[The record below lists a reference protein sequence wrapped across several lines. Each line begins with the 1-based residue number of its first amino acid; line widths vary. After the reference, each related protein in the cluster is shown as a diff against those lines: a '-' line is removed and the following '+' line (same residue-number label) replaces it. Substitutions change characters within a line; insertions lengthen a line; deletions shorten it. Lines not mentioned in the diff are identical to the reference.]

1 ESTGCQTQ
9 VSGLVSGLVLLLVL
23 LLIAPLFYSLQK
35 CVLAVI
41 IVVNLRGALQKF
53 TDLPRMWRVN
63 RLDAAVWLVTMATSA
78 LVNTELGLLV
88 GVMASALCVL
98 GRTQRAQVRE
108 LGRTKAG
115 ELYEELAEYGGLQT
129 HPGVLVCRYA
139 APIYYANQSLFK
151 ASLYR
156 RAGLDPVQERGPAP
170 PVPEAEP
177 AAAGGGRSS
186 GAGGGR
192 RRRDPGDLSPLLP
205 QPGHRLQRRP
215 LPGHR
220 RGWRRSKEVRKRL
233 RRRGDPGGAGPG
245 AARRCWTTCRGGA
258 TSPRPA
264 QRDWSSSAPR
274 RRPPRPRAAPLPTAT
289 VTANAKEMPNVAR
302 LPTVSQATP
311 RPVFPLSGS
320 SPLTCS
326 TGRWAAASFSTQPGL
341 QQEPMFA
348 E

>member
-1 ESTGCQTQ
+1 MESTGCQTQ

-156 RAGLDPVQERGPAP
+156 RAGLDPVQEVRRLRFQKQSQQQQEGAGAP
-170 PVPEAEP
+170 GLEEGG
-177 AAAGGGRSS
+177 AAVTLVTSPRCFHSLVIDCSAVLFLDTAGGG
-186 GAGGGR
+186 GAQKRCAKDYGAVGIR
-192 RRRDPGDLSPLLP
+192 VVLAPV
-205 QPGHRLQRRP
+205 QP
-215 LPGHR
+215 
-220 RGWRRSKEVRKRL
+220 
-233 RRRGDPGGAGPG
+233 
-245 AARRCWTTCRGGA
+245 
-258 TSPRPA
+258 
-264 QRDWSSSAPR
+264 
-274 RRPPRPRAAPLPTAT
+274 
-289 VTANAKEMPNVAR
+289 
-302 LPTVSQATP
+302 
-311 RPVFPLSGS
+311 
-320 SPLTCS
+320 
-326 TGRWAAASFSTQPGL
+326 
-341 QQEPMFA
+341 
-348 E
+348 